1 MGTLIHEGKILA
13 WGQSQSTE
21 EEIRRAHAVMPI
33 TAIRREFSGADV
45 KDVVTSV
52 TASAYGV
59 VGVQDGLAN
68 LTCVVV

>member
-1 MGTLIHEGKILA
+1 MKARSLRGDNLNP
-13 WGQSQSTE
+13 
-21 EEIRRAHAVMPI
+21 RRKAVMPI

-45 KDVVTSV
+45 KDVVASV